1 MSFRKAV
8 AEIRTSFGE
17 VGQPVKQPLSQQ
29 DCLLILQRAQTAR
42 DALYHKA
49 LQKFGATSFRGSARG
64 SCGGFRDGT
73 GQAPARGNALILAR
87 LRLYYV
93 AYACVLRSEC
103 GSAQRGKFLVVGRRS
118 PLLRAK
124 NAGQY
129 GLAKFCCLRIGAC
142 FSHATDTACLARVSI
157 SQDVYIIRNRL
168 GGLYHC
174 LQSIEVYLILK
185 TGVPIFDSMAHERQM
200 V

>member
-8 AEIRTSFGE
+8 AEIRASFGE

-124 NAGQY
+124 ILLPQNWRM
-129 GLAKFCCLRIGAC
+129 L
-142 FSHATDTACLARVSI
+142 FSCYRHSLSRP
-157 SQDVYIIRNRL
+157 R
-168 GGLYHC
+168 
-174 LQSIEVYLILK
+174 VYLTRCLHHQK
-185 TGVPIFDSMAHERQM
+185 
-200 V
+200 